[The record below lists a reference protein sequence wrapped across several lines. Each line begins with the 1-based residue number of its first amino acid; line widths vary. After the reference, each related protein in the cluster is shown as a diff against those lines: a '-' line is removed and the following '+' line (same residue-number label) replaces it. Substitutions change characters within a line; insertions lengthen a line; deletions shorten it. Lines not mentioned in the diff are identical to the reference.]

1 MKTIVEILFPYL
13 LPLLLGGLGYLFAY
27 YFWEPIRQMDSK
39 KQEIITALSRYAN
52 VRQRS
57 TMKKN
62 HDYDGPYD
70 LYNEVLLNQDEVE
83 QTAHSLRQLAGE
95 LRSIIN
101 TKKTYSLL
109 SFLRLVPQESKVE
122 TAAKCLIGW
131 SNSFGQEGESKLIG
145 DFINDLAQALEI
157 PIT

>member
-1 MKTIVEILFPYL
+1 MLTIKNIILPYL
-13 LPLLLGGLGYLFAY
+13 LPLLLGGFGYLFAY

-39 KQEIITALSRYAN
+39 KQEIITTLSKYTN
-52 VRQRS
+52 IRQRS

-62 HDYDGPYD
+62 HDYDGPAD
-70 LYNEVLLNQDEVE
+70 LYKEVILNQNEVE
-83 QTAHSLRQLAGE
+83 QTTHKLRQLAGE

-109 SFLRLVPQESKVE
+109 SFLRLVPQKSKVE